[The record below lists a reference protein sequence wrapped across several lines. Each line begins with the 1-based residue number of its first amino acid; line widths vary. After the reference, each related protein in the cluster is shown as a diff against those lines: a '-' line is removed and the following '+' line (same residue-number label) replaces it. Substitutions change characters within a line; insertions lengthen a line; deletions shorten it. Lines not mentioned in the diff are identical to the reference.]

1 MGAILYCGVDVSLRM
16 NRARFVD
23 RDGNE
28 QHRRLSFSNDAP
40 GAAKFLQCLQETAL
54 QGNFSE
60 IRVGMEATN
69 HLSWHLAML
78 LARPHEIRSTP
89 IEVYLFN
96 PKMIK
101 GMKEVY
107 AERRK
112 DDWSDAQAI
121 VDRLRLGEPLP
132 RPFDPDDRYLPL
144 QRFTRHRCHLVRQLV
159 REKNYFLSYLFL
171 KCSTLT
177 RGGPLSSPFRTSVLE
192 LITEFHSPEEIA
204 ATPLDQL
211 TAFLIQKSRNRIA
224 DPRQA
229 ALEIQRAA
237 QRAYHLPDKLKDPV
251 NQIMASS
258 LRSIRHLQKEI
269 GLIEEV
275 ITSEMENWDNPLL
288 SVPGIGLVYSVGI
301 MAEIGNIHN
310 FAHEE
315 KVAKFAG
322 LTWRRKQSGDFH
334 GEDSKLSRTG
344 NPYLRYYLVEAA
356 NRVRMHD
363 LEYKAYFQKKYQ
375 ESKVH
380 QHKRALVLT
389 ARKLVRLVFILL
401 HENRPYIKPGEVG
414 LHSEQKRLPA

>member
-1 MGAILYCGVDVSLRM
+1 MGAILHCGVDVSLRM
-16 NRARFVD
+16 NRARFAD

-28 QHRRLSFSNDAP
+28 QHRRFSFSNDAP
-40 GAAKFLQCLQETAL
+40 GATRFLECLQETAL
-54 QGNFSE
+54 RGTFTE

-78 LARPHEIRSTP
+78 LAQPHELLSTP
-89 IEVYLFN
+89 TKVYLFN

-101 GMKEVY
+101 GMKGVY

-112 DDWSDAQAI
+112 DDWFDAQAI
-121 VDRLRLGEPLP
+121 IDRLRLGEPLP
-132 RPFDPDDRYLPL
+132 KPFDPHNHYLPL

-177 RGGPLSSPFRTSVLE
+177 RGGPLSSPFRTSILE

-211 TAFLIQKSRNRIA
+211 TAFLIRRSRNRIA
-224 DPRQA
+224 DPHQA
-229 ALEIQRAA
+229 AREIQQAA
-237 QRAYHLPDKLKDPV
+237 QRAYHLPDRLKDPV
-251 NQIMASS
+251 NQIMAST
-258 LRSIRHLQKEI
+258 LRNIRHLKGEI
-269 GLIEEV
+269 KTTDNA
-275 ITSEMENWDNPLL
+275 ITSEMNKWDNPLL
-288 SVPGIGLVYSVGI
+288 SVPGIGLVFSVGI

-310 FAHEE
+310 FSHED

-322 LTWRRKQSGDFH
+322 LTWRHKQSGDFH
-334 GEDSKLSRTG
+334 GQDSKLSRTG

-363 LEYKAYFQKKYQ
+363 PEYKAYYQRKYQ

-380 QHKRALVLT
+380 HHKRAMVLT

-414 LHSEQKRLPA
+414 RQSEQTRLPA